1 MESLQK
7 KYSTTEIIGGVV
19 SKEIIQVEK
28 KKRKEVQFKKQK
40 TKQSKKTQLIIFFL
54 SVLSFKTVNVA

>member
-40 TKQSKKTQLIIFFL
+40 TKQSKKTQLSIFFL
-54 SVLSFKTVNVA
+54 SALSFKTVNAA

>member
-40 TKQSKKTQLIIFFL
+40 TKQSKKTFISLEWVRAY
-54 SVLSFKTVNVA
+54 VLSE

>member
-28 KKRKEVQFKKQK
+28 KKRKEVLFKKQK
-40 TKQSKKTQLIIFFL
+40 TKQSKKTFISLEWVRVYIL
-54 SVLSFKTVNVA
+54 SK

>member
-28 KKRKEVQFKKQK
+28 KKKIVRLLKDTCYFATRLKKQNK
-40 TKQSKKTQLIIFFL
+40 E
-54 SVLSFKTVNVA
+54 

>member
-28 KKRKEVQFKKQK
+28 KKKKG
-40 TKQSKKTQLIIFFL
+40 SA
-54 SVLSFKTVNVA
+54 V